1 MASHG
6 FLTLLNQ
13 LITCGPAFTCVGKP
27 SDSPTVIDTLTIRL
41 VNYDI
46 YTPRMFPPAVHE
58 IVRMCKA
65 LSLRADIRPSLRRIC
80 VVEEDAERRGQ
91 GFAEREWGHDV
102 VSSCDEEELVEMTE
116 TWAEMGFALEADAAR
131 FGVKGAEVVQCERDG

>member
-1 MASHG
+1 
-6 FLTLLNQ
+6 
-13 LITCGPAFTCVGKP
+13 
-27 SDSPTVIDTLTIRL
+27 
-41 VNYDI
+41 
-46 YTPRMFPPAVHE
+46 MFPPAVHE

-65 LSLRADIRPSLRRIC
+65 LSFRADIRPSLRRIC

-91 GFAEREWGHDV
+91 GFAEREWGYDV

-131 FGVKGAEVVQCERDG
+131 FGVKGA